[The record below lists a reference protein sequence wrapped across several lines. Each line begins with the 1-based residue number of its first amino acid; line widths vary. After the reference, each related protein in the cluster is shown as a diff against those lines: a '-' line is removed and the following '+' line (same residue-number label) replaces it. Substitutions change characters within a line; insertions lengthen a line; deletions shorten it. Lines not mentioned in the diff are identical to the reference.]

1 MYYCKT
7 IIIQNLHIL
16 LLLLRKHIRDQIG
29 TLVEPLRADES
40 VVLFHRQETKPKV
53 IFVYKLLILLDDKL
67 NIQLKIILFIYMVS
81 KSIAIYQTHLG
92 ILFYLKFNLNSL
104 FLYQL
109 NQWSLQ
115 FTTIKAR
122 IENDNECTYSPS
134 YGQLTKFS
142 NI

>member
-1 MYYCKT
+1 MYTLVSALIQIPEWNKSYMFMYYCKT

-67 NIQLKIILFIYMVS
+67 NI
-81 KSIAIYQTHLG
+81 
-92 ILFYLKFNLNSL
+92 
-104 FLYQL
+104 
-109 NQWSLQ
+109 
-115 FTTIKAR
+115 
-122 IENDNECTYSPS
+122 
-134 YGQLTKFS
+134 
-142 NI
+142 